1 MREPRSDD
9 DADRPG
15 PWWTADAA
23 DFAGAEPPLE
33 GLEPLGDSD
42 TGGTVDGGDTTHRG
56 DTGGTGE
63 SRDSGEAP
71 VPSGRSQSEAE
82 PSGGSSDA
90 DQDATVGTAA
100 VEFAR
105 LLGALGDWASAN
117 GVTDNL
123 RRIGD
128 EAAAAVSQAWAEQQ
142 ARGTAEK
149 DDAAHRDQSGAFV
162 PCEVCPLCQGMVLA
176 REVAP
181 PLMQAAAKA
190 LAVID
195 DALRNASDD

>member
-1 MREPRSDD
+1 MREPVSDD

-33 GLEPLGDSD
+33 GLEPPSDDSVAARHD
-42 TGGTVDGGDTTHRG
+42 GTQDGEDATL
-56 DTGGTGE
+56 D
-63 SRDSGEAP
+63 AP
-71 VPSGRSQSEAE
+71 AAAARTPRTDDAPDASA
-82 PSGGSSDA
+82 GGSEG
-90 DQDATVGTAA
+90 ATVGTAA
-100 VEFAR
+100 VELAR

-123 RRIGD
+123 RKIGD
-128 EAAAAVSQAWAEQQ
+128 EAAAAVSQAWSEQVQ
-142 ARGTAEK
+142 AASEESPVE
-149 DDAAHRDQSGAFV
+149 HRDASGAFV

-176 REVAP
+176 RGVAP

-190 LAVID
+190 LSVID
-195 DALRNASDD
+195 EALRNASND